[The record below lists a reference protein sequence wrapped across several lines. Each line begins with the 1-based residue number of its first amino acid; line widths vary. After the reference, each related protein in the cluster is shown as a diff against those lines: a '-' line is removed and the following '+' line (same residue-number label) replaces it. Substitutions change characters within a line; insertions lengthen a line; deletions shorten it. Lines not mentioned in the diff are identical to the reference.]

1 MSVKE
6 SFERV
11 MSKPE
16 MVTATLDVQEHMS
29 ELLALFGA
37 VRDADNFSPQLLNNL
52 TIKLVHYGDR
62 TAPQASVL
70 QAYKELVELGVIPF
84 ERDLFERLRLKPTR
98 TISGV
103 APVAVLTGPYPCPAD
118 CIFCPEAKGVPRSY
132 LPDEPAVQ
140 RAMRARFDPFRETAT
155 RIQTLESMGHSTDKI
170 ELLVIGATWS
180 AYPVKYQEWFI
191 RRCLDAM
198 NGGTPSASLA
208 EAQTRN
214 EISAHRCVGLVIETR
229 PDYITLEEARHLRRL
244 GVTKVQLGAQSTDDA
259 ILEMNRRGHTV
270 EDTRRAVR
278 LLRLAGFKLHLHW
291 MPNLLGATPESD
303 REDFRRLWSDPAL
316 RPDELKIY
324 PCMLIEGTELYSRWQ
339 RGEYRPYADEELIEL
354 LIACKTM
361 VPPYC
366 RINRVIRDIPAHYIV
381 EGNKQSHLRQV
392 VLRAMKRRGLRCSC
406 IRCREVRGERL
417 ERESLRLDT
426 FTYPTDVS
434 TEYFLSYVTERGKL
448 AGFLRLSLPA
458 AGLPREE
465 VLDELADCAVVREV
479 HIYGPAL
486 EIGSPSQGEAQHTG
500 LGRRLAEAAMELAR
514 RAGYERIAVISAIG
528 TREYYRKLGF
538 ELGELYMARSL

>member
-1 MSVKE
+1 
-6 SFERV
+6 

-16 MVTATLDVQEHMS
+16 LVTAALDVQQHLS
-29 ELLALFGA
+29 ELLTLFDA
-37 VRDADNFSPQLLNNL
+37 VRAADNFSPQVLNNL
-52 TIKLVHYGDR
+52 TIKHVHYGNR
-62 TAPQASVL
+62 TAPQASVIE
-70 QAYKELVELGVIPF
+70 AYRELVAEGVIPF
-84 ERDLFERLRLKPTR
+84 ERELFERLRLKPTR

-118 CIFCPEAKGVPRSY
+118 CIFCPEARGVPRSY

-155 RIQTLESMGHSTDKI
+155 RMQTLESMGHSTDKI

-180 AYPVKYQEWFI
+180 AYPKKYQEWFL

-198 NGGTPSASLA
+198 NGTPAATLQ

-214 EISAHRCVGLVIETR
+214 ETCEHRCVGLVIETR
-229 PDYITLEEARHLRRL
+229 PDYITLEEARRLRWL

-259 ILEMNRRGHTV
+259 ILEMNRRGHTLL
-270 EDTRRAVR
+270 DTRRAVR

-303 REDFRRLWSDPAL
+303 REDFRRLWDDPAL

-324 PCMLIEGTELYSRWQ
+324 PCMLIEGTELYARWRQ
-339 RGEYRPYADEELIEL
+339 GDYHPYTDDELIEL
-354 LIACKTM
+354 LIACKTE

-366 RINRVIRDIPAHYIV
+366 RINRVIRDIPAHYV
-381 EGNKQSHLRQV
+381 VAGSKQSHLRQV
-392 VLRAMKRRGLRCSC
+392 VLRAMKRRGLDCNC
-406 IRCREVRGERL
+406 IRCREVREGKLHSEP
-417 ERESLRLDT
+417 LRLDAY
-426 FTYPTDVS
+426 TYLTDVT
-434 TEYFLSYVTERGKL
+434 TEHFLSYVTERGKL
-448 AGFLRLSLPA
+448 AGFLRLSLPTP
-458 AGLPREE
+458 GLPRDEL
-465 VLDELADCAVVREV
+465 LDELEGCAVVREV

-486 EIGSPSQGEAQHTG
+486 EIGASSRGEAQHTG
-500 LGRRLAEAAMELAR
+500 LGRKLAEQAMELAR
-514 RAGYERIAVISAIG
+514 RAGYKRIAVISAIG